1 MPICFAA
8 DKLLFDAMQH
18 TQLSII
24 IGLKRVVIKRHGDT
38 GNTST
43 DHVNGYFSEK
53 QGFPQNGDDVKTRQ

>member
-1 MPICFAA
+1 
-8 DKLLFDAMQH
+8 MQH